1 MANDMLAW
9 REPANLGEVKRAMD
23 IEREL
28 VRPLPLDSRTP
39 LEAHP
44 LGRELTL
51 TGCNQF
57 AAIRDAT
64 TRTGRH

>member
-9 REPANLGEVKRAMD
+9 REPANLGEAKRAMD

-28 VRPLPLDSRTP
+28 GRPLPLDSRTP

-44 LGRELTL
+44 LGR
-51 TGCNQF
+51 N
-57 AAIRDAT
+57 
-64 TRTGRH
+64 